1 MQSFFTPLSVKRSYN
16 MAKNFSVAWLS
27 QSSQPACCSGLQA
40 ALVHNP
46 PALALQTKHASHTGG
61 LLSADR
67 VKDVT
72 KTPSSPTNSCG
83 YTSGSESEVGD
94 DVEAELGPNR
104 RVRTKFTSYQIAR
117 LEKTFH
123 KHKYLGASQ
132 RRKIAEKLH
141 LSETQVKTWFQNR
154 RMKLKREAQ
163 DTRVEY
169 YPPALLAPLL
179 LAPPQ
184 FQHHALAGQRLA
196 LPPAAAAAA
205 AAAVPHYTP
214 HYTPQLN
221 RTVSLHQHTAHRAM
235 IHPTLLSSYYY

>member
-1 MQSFFTPLSVKRSYN
+1 

-27 QSSQPACCSGLQA
+27 QSSQPDCGSGLEA
-40 ALVHNP
+40 ALVHGP
-46 PALALQTKHASHTGG
+46 KSPTVQTKHASYIRSLRSDGN
-61 LLSADR
+61 

-72 KTPSSPTNSCG
+72 KMPCSPTNSCG

-94 DVEAELGPNR
+94 DSEVELGPNR
-104 RVRTKFTSYQIAR
+104 RIRTKFTSCQIAR

-123 KHKYLGASQ
+123 KRKYLGTTQ

-163 DTRVEY
+163 DNRVEY
-169 YPPALLAPLL
+169 YAPALLAPLIL
-179 LAPPQ
+179 PPPP

-196 LPPAAAAAA
+196 LPPAA
-205 AAAVPHYTP
+205 VFTHF
-214 HYTPQLN
+214 TPQLT

-235 IHPTLLSSYYY
+235 IHPTLLSSCYY

>member
-1 MQSFFTPLSVKRSYN
+1 MSICVFGFVINILPSVS
-16 MAKNFSVAWLS
+16 
-27 QSSQPACCSGLQA
+27 
-40 ALVHNP
+40 
-46 PALALQTKHASHTGG
+46 
-61 LLSADR
+61 D
-67 VKDVT
+67 
-72 KTPSSPTNSCG
+72 SCG

-94 DVEAELGPNR
+94 DSEAELGPNR

-169 YPPALLAPLL
+169 YTPALLAPMVL
-179 LAPPQ
+179 PPPP
-184 FQHHALAGQRLA
+184 FQHHVMAGQRLV
-196 LPPAAAAAA
+196 LSPAAAF
-205 AAAVPHYTP
+205 PHF
-214 HYTPQLN
+214 TPQLT

-235 IHPTLLSSYYY
+235 IHSTLLSSCYY